1 MQYKIKQYYLEIKK
15 YLRDRSM
22 RGSKVGLIFWR
33 ILNILNEQI
42 NPGRITFYVRNEISY
57 KEFLKKIT
65 DENYNFVLLRYPN
78 LKIKLSHFTPKRS
91 DLDILISDED
101 YYRLIKRTEL
111 ITRNPFQGKLILHI
125 KTPTGEIFNTRAYEM
140 PDFPIHLSTVSI
152 SSRVKDSN
160 QIFRPSPYFLF
171 LINLIHLIYHKSLTI
186 EDFSN
191 KKYYIV
197 DETRKIND
205 DLKILRKFTTLEVL
219 GYLEDG
225 WVIYLDDDDRF
236 TSKDVVENIVNEINK
251 VDEDTLIYWRMV
263 YSNGRH
269 LPLDMSKNKKPI
281 LGGIGGSCFTFN
293 VKYKHLALWDGWKCS
308 DYRVINKLHNNIPKK
323 HWVPKNFIFVPSAGL
338 GNRKD
343 L

>member
-1 MQYKIKQYYLEIKK
+1 MREPLINIITRTSNRPKGFKINVDNIRNQTYK
-15 YLRDRSM
+15 
-22 RGSKVGLIFWR
+22 
-33 ILNILNEQI
+33 NINHI
-42 NPGRITFYVRNEISY
+42 I
-57 KEFLKKIT
+57 IT
-65 DENYNFVLLRYPN
+65 DDVNSEKYIRETGFDNYIKVDREKIIKNDKSVNPNTGRYSPHN
-78 LKIKLSHFTPKRS
+78 L
-91 DLDILISDED
+91 
-101 YYRLIKRTEL
+101 Y
-111 ITRNPFQGKLILHI
+111 
-125 KTPTGEIFNTRAYEM
+125 FN
-140 PDFPIHLSTVSI
+140 
-152 SSRVKDSN
+152 
-160 QIFRPSPYFLF
+160 
-171 LINLIHLIYHKSLTI
+171 
-186 EDFSN
+186 
-191 KKYYIV
+191 
-197 DETRKIND
+197 
-205 DLKILRKFTTLEVL
+205 EVL